1 MSPRSSPIDYD
12 QLGEETRVHA
22 DCYRDPRVFEDELE
36 RIYHRTWV
44 YVGHESEIPEPGDFK
59 QAWIGR
65 QSVLLIRGEDGR
77 ARVLM
82 NRCSH
87 RAATLCQTARG
98 NARVLRCAYHG
109 WSFGCDGRLR
119 GMPYADGYGPN
130 LDKAAWSLAA
140 PSRVDGYHPNF
151 AQRRSSAEACRIGSN
166 WQCTPPPSSF
176 AR

>member
-12 QLGEETRVHA
+12 RLVEETRVHA

-44 YVGHESEIPEPGDFK
+44 YLGHESEIPEPGDFK

-77 ARVLM
+77 ARALM

-87 RAATLCQTARG
+87 RAATLCQTERG

-109 WSFGCDGRLR
+109 WSYDSAGRMVTVNRAFRLQQ
-119 GMPYADGYGPN
+119 
-130 LDKAAWSLAA
+130 WLAA
-140 PSRVDGYHPNF
+140 EAFIASRWPTHQSMTVAGEMLSGLQVDGIRSH
-151 AQRRSSAEACRIGSN
+151 AAGRRVR
-166 WQCTPPPSSF
+166 
-176 AR
+176 R